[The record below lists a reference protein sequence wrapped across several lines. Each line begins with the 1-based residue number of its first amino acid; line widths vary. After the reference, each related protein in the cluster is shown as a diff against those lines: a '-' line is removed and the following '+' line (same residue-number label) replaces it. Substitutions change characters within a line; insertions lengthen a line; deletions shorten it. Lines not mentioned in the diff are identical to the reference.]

1 LGPSDVSFEE
11 IEKLFQEVSVEAP
24 CGLNLEYDPIFLEL
38 ERAIEGKPE
47 TQYGQSISLASPPD
61 WKRIRGLALELLS
74 VSRDLRVATIFLRA
88 LLNTQGISGLVLGLK
103 LIEFLLEKR
112 WHSFHPQLDAEDD
125 NDPTLRLNILNLLAK
140 SSSPLFLE
148 IKRAPVIHAA
158 GHGSFSLRDIEI
170 ATGELKTTDV
180 EETPNLALIHAV
192 CEQVELESLQAVC
205 QLFQEAQ
212 VITLH
217 IESLLT
223 QYMGVTQALDLSEL
237 VKIFKRA
244 EDFLRERLASRLPR
258 AVATTKDKKT
268 DNDTSSQVGYFLH
281 EQRISSR
288 NDVIK
293 VLDNICAYYAH
304 YEPSSPVPLL
314 LQRAQALVMKNFFE
328 IIEELAPEGLS
339 QVYMIS
345 GKKHD

>member
-1 LGPSDVSFEE
+1 MGSSDVSFEE
-11 IEKLFQEVSVEAP
+11 IEKLFQEVSVENP
-24 CGLNLEYDPIFLEL
+24 CGLNREYDPIFLEL

-47 TQYGQSISLASPPD
+47 TQYGQSISLGSPPD
-61 WKRIRGLALELLS
+61 WKRIRELALEFLS
-74 VSRDLRVATIFLRA
+74 VSRDLRLAAIFLRA

-103 LIEFLLEKR
+103 LIDFLLEKR
-112 WHSFHPQLDAEDD
+112 WHNFHPQLDAEDD

-140 SSSPLFLE
+140 STSPLFLE
-148 IKRAPVIHAA
+148 IKRAPLIHSST
-158 GHGSFSLRDIEI
+158 HGSFSLRDIEI
-170 ATGELKTTDV
+170 AMGELKTTDV
-180 EETPNLALIHAV
+180 EKTPNLALIHAV
-192 CEQVELESLQAVC
+192 CEQVELERLQAVC
-205 QLFQEAQ
+205 QLFEDTRA
-212 VITLH
+212 ITLH

-223 QYMGVTQALDLSEL
+223 QYIGVTQALDLSEL

-244 EDFLRERLASRLPR
+244 EDFLRERLAARLPR
-258 AVATTKDKKT
+258 AVVTIEDKKT
-268 DNDTSSQVGYFLH
+268 DYDASSQLSEFLYN
-281 EQRISSR
+281 QRISSR
-288 NDVIK
+288 DDVIK

-345 GKKHD
+345 GKKND